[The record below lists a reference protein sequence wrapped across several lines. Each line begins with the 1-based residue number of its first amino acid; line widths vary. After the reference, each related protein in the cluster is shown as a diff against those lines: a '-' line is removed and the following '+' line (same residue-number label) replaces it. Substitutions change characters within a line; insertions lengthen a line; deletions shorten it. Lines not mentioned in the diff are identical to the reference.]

1 MKLRPT
7 PAVVVAV
14 LALVVALAGT
24 SYAATQIGSSQIKN
38 NSVKGKDIK
47 DKTLTGKDVKDGS
60 LAGAHVQDGSITG
73 ADVQDGSLTKADLPA
88 VGCAADAFRLAT
100 GCLIKAT
107 RSVGT
112 INSALI
118 DCNSLGGRLPSLEE
132 TKLLPLSNALAA
144 GVTWAGGMLN
154 QYEFTSEFVE
164 STGLKVVAT
173 DFSGNVLFEDGFAI
187 QRGHHCVVMPS

>member
-1 MKLRPT
+1 M
-7 PAVVVAV
+7 
-14 LALVVALAGT
+14 AGT

-38 NSVKGKDIK
+38 NSVKGKDVK
-47 DKTLTGKDVKDGS
+47 DGNLTGKDVKDASINSS
-60 LAGAHVQDGSITG
+60 LTG
-73 ADVQDGSLTKADLPA
+73 ADIQDGSLTKADLPA

-112 INSALI
+112 INSALT

-132 TKLLPLSNALAA
+132 TKLAAAEQRPGRRGDLDLGAL
-144 GVTWAGGMLN
+144 N
-154 QYEFTSEFVE
+154 NYEFTGEFVD

>member
-14 LALVVALAGT
+14 LALVVAMAGT

-38 NSVKGKDIK
+38 NSVKGKDVK
-47 DKTLTGKDVKDGS
+47 DNNLAGKDVKDAS
-60 LAGAHVQDGSITG
+60 LTG
-73 ADVQDGSLTKADLPA
+73 ADILDGSLTKADLPA

-112 INSALI
+112 LNSALI
-118 DCNSLGGRLPSLEE
+118 DCNGLGGRLPSLEE

-144 GVTWAGGMLN
+144 GVTWSGGMLN
-154 QYEFTSEFVE
+154 QYEFTGEFVE